1 MGMIGRNDAS
11 CRFVFIVENTITFVV
26 SLTGHVFY
34 PVSYRGWCTFN
45 KISLSLFSIER
56 KWNTA
61 IWYVSL
67 LYIRKSGYT
76 LARWLFL
83 WENLCERKFNQTRD
97 VTMIFLRPT
106 TLPSLAY
113 VTILLCLMANIS
125 LVFRSPSQLPA
136 FAWRRTSHVYFTPE
150 RNSDSQ
156 VRMDRTI
163 YDKNFVYEVTRSL
176 SFSLSLCWRL

>member
-34 PVSYRGWCTFN
+34 PVGYRGWCTFN
-45 KISLSLFSIER
+45 KIFLSLFSIER

-67 LYIRKSGYT
+67 LCIRKSGYT

-83 WENLCERKFNQTRD
+83 WENLCERKFNRTRD
-97 VTMIFLRPT
+97 VTIIFLGST
-106 TLPSLAY
+106 TLPSPSLRNHFVISDGQY
-113 VTILLCLMANIS
+113 FSRFPVSVTAPCIRVTTDQPCL
-125 LVFRSPSQLPA
+125 FHT
-136 FAWRRTSHVYFTPE
+136 RTKFWQSGK
-150 RNSDSQ
+150 DG
-156 VRMDRTI
+156 
-163 YDKNFVYEVTRSL
+163 
-176 SFSLSLCWRL
+176 